1 MPFRQRVKRAFT
13 RSSTSSSGDTSLSKS
28 NSRKNSNVYQ
38 AGEKMPPLKYRRPVA
53 KEHKEKL
60 ESFSFAHAWR
70 RKSDQSQYSPMG
82 SRLPS
87 RKNST
92 HTQGR
97 KSFQATRTSM
107 QVPRTPSNVGQ
118 VKEDMDDEADV
129 TNVGLSR
136 QHTHE
141 SIRPGPSS
149 SVGRRSQSM
158 RSGGSRPQTQHTNTS
173 DKAGQPFTQ
182 EDFELALK
190 KSHLEVPS

>member
-129 TNVGLSR
+129 TNGEQRQSR
-136 QHTHE
+136 
-141 SIRPGPSS
+141 IANSS
-149 SVGRRSQSM
+149 ALQDRRQELT
-158 RSGGSRPQTQHTNTS
+158 SGSWAIPP
-173 DKAGQPFTQ
+173 AYP
-182 EDFELALK
+182 
-190 KSHLEVPS
+190 

>member
-1 MPFRQRVKRAFT
+1 MTFRQRVKRAFT
-13 RSSTSSSGDTSLSKS
+13 RSSTSSGDNSLSKS
-28 NSRKNSNVYQ
+28 ASRKDSNVYQ
-38 AGEKMPPLKYRRPVA
+38 PGEKMPPLKYRRPVA

-60 ESFSFAHAWR
+60 EAFSFASAWR
-70 RKSDQSQYSPMG
+70 RKSDHSQYSPMG

-107 QVPRTPSNVGQ
+107 QVPRTPNNVGQ
-118 VKEDMDDEADV
+118 VREDTDDEADV
-129 TNVGLSR
+129 GNVGLSR

-141 SIRPGPSS
+141 SIKPGPSAS
-149 SVGRRSQSM
+149 LGRRSQSM
-158 RSGGSRPQTQHTNTS
+158 KSGGSRPQTQNANNS
-173 DKAGQPFTQ
+173 NKVGQPFSQ
-182 EDFELALK
+182 EELELALK